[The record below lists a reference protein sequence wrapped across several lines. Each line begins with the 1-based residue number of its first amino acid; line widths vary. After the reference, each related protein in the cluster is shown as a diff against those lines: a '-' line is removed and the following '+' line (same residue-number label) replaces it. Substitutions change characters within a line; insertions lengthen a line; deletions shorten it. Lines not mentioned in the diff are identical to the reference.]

1 MPSVPYRSPKQVFS
15 DSEDENV
22 RKAESLDNQEGYD
35 KGPRPSYPR
44 INFSN
49 GVPLTPRRT
58 VAFAPTPLKKL
69 NFSTTKIKGTPG
81 KNIPG
86 MKFVK
91 SPAPDT
97 SPFGNLDDEDDD
109 DGNVGSVVM
118 DFRSLKVDT
127 GTVTG
132 RTFEDEIV
140 ENMDEIDDV
149 LDSPSM
155 SRSLTTSTLHIGPP
169 PVLKFSSFSSPSTT
183 TQMPFSSNISSP
195 SPSESDSES
204 EWLPTQTPKRRPG
217 KARRLIAS
225 DSEDDE
231 ELLAAPEVQ
240 AKPQKPKQVIDLIFS
255 EDEEIVPVAE
265 EENGGYYGPDDS
277 YGSLRDFIIDDSECE
292 NYVEAPSTEE
302 EESEVE
308 VWEPINTT
316 KGIKAVEM
324 EKVDAPSQEE
334 GQGERD
340 WDSDSDA
347 GILRYSPPRRPLQL
361 PPLET
366 PMLAVNCDSEPEQ
379 DESISKKVTEKS
391 KTPKLKGDPSK
402 KEWALQRVRVANEIF
417 GDLDRRVF
425 ESKLGERG
433 AKARLD
439 WNNRLLTTAGM
450 ARSKRSTRDNGSSK
464 EYWIE
469 LSEKVLT
476 SEGRILNTV
485 AHEMCHLATW
495 IISGD
500 FKNPHGHIFKSW
512 GRKVMHARK
521 DIEVTTK
528 HSYVIEYKY
537 EWKCSN
543 ERCGQVYKRQSKSI
557 DTSKHA
563 CGSCRSKLIPLFE
576 TKQKAASGFQL
587 YLKENMKNA
596 KAAMP
601 GASHG
606 DVMRAL
612 SKRWTEAGEV
622 TKGEHE
628 IYWKGM
634 ASKKSTNH

>member
-1 MPSVPYRSPKQVFS
+1 
-15 DSEDENV
+15 
-22 RKAESLDNQEGYD
+22 
-35 KGPRPSYPR
+35 
-44 INFSN
+44 
-49 GVPLTPRRT
+49 
-58 VAFAPTPLKKL
+58 
-69 NFSTTKIKGTPG
+69 
-81 KNIPG
+81 
-86 MKFVK
+86 
-91 SPAPDT
+91 
-97 SPFGNLDDEDDD
+97 
-109 DGNVGSVVM
+109 
-118 DFRSLKVDT
+118 
-127 GTVTG
+127 
-132 RTFEDEIV
+132 
-140 ENMDEIDDV
+140 
-149 LDSPSM
+149 
-155 SRSLTTSTLHIGPP
+155 
-169 PVLKFSSFSSPSTT
+169 
-183 TQMPFSSNISSP
+183 MPFSSNISSP

-204 EWLPTQTPKRRPG
+204 GWLPTQTPKRRPG

-240 AKPQKPKQVIDLIFS
+240 AKPQKPKRVIDLTFS

-324 EKVDAPSQEE
+324 EMVAAPSQEE

-366 PMLAVNCDSEPEQ
+366 LTLAVNCDSEPEQ

-391 KTPKLKGDPSK
+391 KTPKLKGGPSK

-450 ARSKRSTRDNGSSK
+450 ARSKR
-464 EYWIE
+464 
-469 LSEKVLT
+469 
-476 SEGRILNTV
+476 
-485 AHEMCHLATW
+485 
-495 IISGD
+495 
-500 FKNPHGHIFKSW
+500 
-512 GRKVMHARK
+512 
-521 DIEVTTK
+521 
-528 HSYVIEYKY
+528 
-537 EWKCSN
+537 
-543 ERCGQVYKRQSKSI
+543 
-557 DTSKHA
+557 
-563 CGSCRSKLIPLFE
+563 
-576 TKQKAASGFQL
+576 
-587 YLKENMKNA
+587 
-596 KAAMP
+596 
-601 GASHG
+601 
-606 DVMRAL
+606 
-612 SKRWTEAGEV
+612 
-622 TKGEHE
+622 
-628 IYWKGM
+628 
-634 ASKKSTNH
+634 

>member
-1 MPSVPYRSPKQVFS
+1 MPSVPYRSPNQVFS
-15 DSEDENV
+15 DFEDENL

-49 GVPLTPRRT
+49 GVSLTPRRT

-69 NFSTTKIKGTPG
+69 NFSSTKIKGTPG

-97 SPFGNLDDEDDD
+97 SSFGNLDDEDDD
-109 DGNVGSVVM
+109 GSIDNVVM

-132 RTFEDEIV
+132 RKFEDEIA

-149 LDSPSM
+149 LLDSPSM

-204 EWLPTQTPKRRPG
+204 DWLPTQTPKRTPG
-217 KARRLIAS
+217 KARRVIAS

-231 ELLAAPEVQ
+231 ELAAPEAQ
-240 AKPQKPKQVIDLIFS
+240 AKPQKPKQVIDLTLS

-277 YGSLRDFIIDDSECE
+277 YGSLRNFIVDDSECE

-308 VWEPINTT
+308 IWEPIKTT
-316 KGIKAVEM
+316 KGIKTVGM
-324 EKVDAPSQEE
+324 EKVDAQSQEE

-347 GILRYSPPRRPLQL
+347 GILRYSPPRRPLQF

-366 PMLAVNCDSEPEQ
+366 LTLAINCDSEPEQ
-379 DESISKKVTEKS
+379 DESISKKVNEKFKAS
-391 KTPKLKGDPSK
+391 KLKGGPSK

-439 WNNRLLTTAGM
+439 WNNRLLTTAGT

-476 SEGRILNTV
+476 SEG
-485 AHEMCHLATW
+485 
-495 IISGD
+495 
-500 FKNPHGHIFKSW
+500 KSTYPQYCRSRDVPPGNVDHKRVER

-521 DIEVTTK
+521 DVEVTTK

-634 ASKKSTNH
+634 ASKKSINH